1 MFSTSPKLDNHKRI
15 EAFLYKKYSNQIIF
29 QKFFLNS
36 GIIMGVNSE
45 KYEKRG
51 LQSGYLSV
59 VVGISLVLFM
69 LGLVIGAYFGLDY
82 TQNAA
87 KENIEVDLFFNP
99 DLNDSDIKLI
109 EQELKSW
116 EEIKAVWFVSPE
128 RALEVFQSNDEEAA
142 KIKEIFNDRSPFPP
156 SISFNPIASIVNK
169 DGLADL
175 KEKILKTYGD
185 QVVDVNYDENRIQ
198 EVNLGFLQWVYI
210 FIAIGGLLT
219 IIAFAMINNTIR
231 LALHS
236 KRFTV
241 KTMQLVGAK
250 PSFIRKPFIL
260 TSIFQGFLSA
270 IIGMAL
276 LIGVFFALK
285 RYMEIIGSAYD
296 LKTFLMLFGTLI
308 VLGVII
314 SLLSTWFALNKYLR
328 KRLDNLY

>member
-1 MFSTSPKLDNHKRI
+1 MSK
-15 EAFLYKKYSNQIIF
+15 EGA
-29 QKFFLNS
+29 
-36 GIIMGVNSE
+36 

-69 LGLVIGAYFGLDY
+69 LGLVLGVYFGLEH
-82 TQNAA
+82 TQNSA
-87 KENIEVDLFFNP
+87 KENIEIDLFFSP

-109 EQELKSW
+109 EQELKTW

-128 RALEVFQSNDEEAA
+128 RALEVFQSNDKEAEE
-142 KIKEIFNDRSPFPP
+142 IKEIFEGSSPFPP
-156 SISFNPIASIVNK
+156 SISFNPVATIVNK
-169 DGLADL
+169 QDLNDL
-175 KEKILKTYGD
+175 KEKILTSYEN
-185 QVVDVNYDENRIQ
+185 QVVDVNYDEYKIEQ
-198 EVNLGFLQWVYI
+198 VNLGFLQWVYLFSI
-210 FIAIGGLLT
+210 IGGLLT

-250 PSFIRKPFIL
+250 SSFIRRPFII

-276 LIGVFFALK
+276 LLGVFYALK
-285 RYMEIIGSAYD
+285 RYMDIIDSAYN
-296 LKTFLMLFGTLI
+296 LKIFLILFGVL
-308 VLGVII
+308 VLLGVVI
-314 SLLSTWFALNKYLR
+314 SLFSTWFALNKYLR
-328 KRLDNLY
+328 KKIDNLY